1 MRRLALIITTVA
13 VLGPQV
19 AWSQAWEKFIMPGI
33 TYRAEVDPTGPRL
46 IHVIRFSPGAPGI
59 SMRPEVAGLR
69 IFSVPNDK
77 GREELSSI
85 IKRTGAIGGINAD
98 FFPFTADPLG
108 AMVRAGELMSQ
119 PDARRA
125 VFGWGRG
132 GSAVGKLAW
141 VGGVTLPSN
150 ERASLTGINEEC
162 QENGLVLFT
171 DSSAFATAKTP
182 CVYVQLSLKENRWA
196 PTCTRTGTVVM
207 SYEDRDQIEVQPG
220 TAILAGRG
228 ANAVMLKKLTTGQ
241 AITIDMQTSGFDWRL
256 YDQVVGGGPFLLR
269 GGVVAIDAEEEGF
282 REGFYKNRH
291 PRTAIGRAATGEVI
305 MAAVDGRQ
313 DMSVG
318 CTLQEMASI
327 MTRLGCVDAI
337 NLDGGGSTTIN
348 LFGVTLNRP
357 SDGQER
363 KIANAILIMGTAK
376 SATDEELKIEGP
388 SVTQPGKASVYR
400 VLNSK
405 GVMVQTSEVL
415 WAAQGEG
422 WIDQSGTVQAMK
434 PGIVAIYAYARGKIL
449 KASLEIKGPGGQT
462 GPTATPPTKSPENPG
477 Q

>member
-1 MRRLALIITTVA
+1 MRRLAIFLTAATVVCA
-13 VLGPQV
+13 PASWAQT
-19 AWSQAWEKFIMPGI
+19 WEKFIMPGL

-46 IHVIRFSPGAPGI
+46 IHVLRFAPGAPGV

-85 IKRTGAIGGINAD
+85 IKRSGAIGGINAD

-141 VGGVTLPSN
+141 VGNITLATN
-150 ERASLTGINEEC
+150 DRASLTGINEEC

-196 PTCTRTGTVVM
+196 PNCNRTATVVM

-220 TAILAGRG
+220 TAVLAGRG

-241 AITIDMQTSGFDWRL
+241 TLTIDMQTTGLDWRL

-269 GGVVAIDAEEEGF
+269 NGAVTIDAEEEGF

-291 PRTAIGRAATGEVI
+291 PRTAIGRSATGEVI

-318 CTLQEMASI
+318 CTLAEMSAI
-327 MTRLGCVDAI
+327 MGRLGCVDAI

-363 KIANAILIMGTAK
+363 KIANAILIMGTPK
-376 SATDEELKIEGP
+376 KPTEDELKIEGP
-388 SVTQPGKASVYR
+388 SATEPGKTVVYR

-405 GVMVQTSEVL
+405 GVMVQTTEVL
-415 WAAQGEG
+415 WSAQGEG

-434 PGIVAIYAYARGKIL
+434 PGMVAITAYARGKIL

-462 GPTATPPTKSPENPG
+462 GPTVTPPTKKPENSG
-477 Q
+477 S